1 MYSLSATAHHHN
13 LTERD
18 ASRMLSRSLN
28 RLFLVFITSLFLVF
42 QAHASM
48 IPAPPQIPARSYIVM
63 DAATGQVILA
73 KNEHDRYP
81 PASLVKIM
89 TSYIVELELIRG
101 NLSEDEM
108 VSISEKAWRTGGS
121 RMFIQEG
128 RQVRL
133 LDLLRGVI
141 ISSGNDSSV
150 ALAEHVAGS
159 ERAFADLMNQHAQRL
174 GMNNT
179 HFENATGLPA
189 ENQYSSAFDL
199 ALLSQ
204 ALINDSHQY
213 YPIYAEK
220 YFEFND
226 IRQPN
231 RNRLLWRDDTVDGI
245 KTGHTTEAGYC
256 LVASAVRDNMRLISV
271 VMGSASEETRA
282 QETQQLLNYAFRFF
296 ESVPLY
302 TAGQTISQQRVWG
315 GDKDE
320 IQLGVAE
327 NLALTIPRGQ
337 QDRLEIVLDL
347 PRNIQAPIE
356 QGAMVG
362 KVVVSIDGEIIS
374 ETPLVAMQAIEKG
387 GFVKRLW
394 HSVLKFFTGLLN
406 R

>member
-1 MYSLSATAHHHN
+1 
-13 LTERD
+13 
-18 ASRMLSRSLN
+18 MLSRSLN
-28 RLFLVFITSLFLVF
+28 RLFLVLISSLLWVA
-42 QAHASM
+42 QVHASM
-48 IPAPPQIPARSYIVM
+48 IPAPPQIAARSYIVM

-73 KNEHDRYP
+73 RNEHERYP

-108 VSISEKAWRTGGS
+108 VTVSEKAWRTGGS

-133 LDLLRGVI
+133 IDLLRGVI
-141 ISSGNDSSV
+141 IASGNDASV

-174 GMNNT
+174 GMTNT
-179 HFENATGLPA
+179 HFENSTGLPA

-199 ALLSQ
+199 ALLSR

-220 YFEFND
+220 HFEFND

-245 KTGHTTEAGYC
+245 KTGHTSEAGYC
-256 LVASAVRDNMRLISV
+256 LVASAVRDGQRLISV

-296 ESVPLY
+296 ETVPLY
-302 TAGQTISQQRVWG
+302 TAQQTIGQQRVWG
-315 GDKDE
+315 GKLDE
-320 IQLGVAE
+320 VKLGVEE
-327 NLALTIPRGQ
+327 NLSVTIPRGQ
-337 QDRLEIVLDL
+337 RENMEVVLDL
-347 PRNIQAPIE
+347 PRNIEAPLE
-356 QGAMVG
+356 AGQMVG
-362 KVVVSIDGEIIS
+362 KVVVTLNGDLVS
-374 ETPLVAMQAIEKG
+374 ETPLVALHDVEQGSI
-387 GFVKRLW
+387 FKRVW
-394 HSVLKFFTGLLN
+394 DKVIKFFSGFFN
-406 R
+406 K

>member
-1 MYSLSATAHHHN
+1 
-13 LTERD
+13 
-18 ASRMLSRSLN
+18 MLSRSLN
-28 RLFLVFITSLFLVF
+28 RLFLVLISSLLWVA
-42 QAHASM
+42 QVHASM
-48 IPAPPQIPARSYIVM
+48 IPAPPQIAARSYIVM

-73 KNEHDRYP
+73 RNEHERYP

-108 VSISEKAWRTGGS
+108 VTVSEKAWRTGGS

-133 LDLLRGVI
+133 IDLLRGVI
-141 ISSGNDSSV
+141 IASGNDASV

-174 GMNNT
+174 GMTNT
-179 HFENATGLPA
+179 HFENSTGLPA

-199 ALLSQ
+199 ALLSR

-220 YFEFND
+220 HFEFND

-245 KTGHTTEAGYC
+245 KTGHTSEAGYC
-256 LVASAVRDNMRLISV
+256 LVASAVRDGQRLISV

-296 ESVPLY
+296 ETVPLY
-302 TAGQTISQQRVWG
+302 TAQQTIGQQRVWG
-315 GDKDE
+315 GKLDE
-320 IQLGVAE
+320 VKLGVEE
-327 NLALTIPRGQ
+327 NLAVTIPRGQ
-337 QDRLEIVLDL
+337 RENMEVVLDL
-347 PRNIQAPIE
+347 PRNIEAPLE
-356 QGAMVG
+356 AGQMVG
-362 KVVVSIDGEIIS
+362 KVVVTLNGDLVS
-374 ETPLVAMQAIEKG
+374 ETPLVALHDVEQGSI
-387 GFVKRLW
+387 FKRVW
-394 HSVLKFFTGLLN
+394 DKVIKFFSGFFN
-406 R
+406 K

>member
-1 MYSLSATAHHHN
+1 
-13 LTERD
+13 
-18 ASRMLSRSLN
+18 MLSRSLN
-28 RLFLVFITSLFLVF
+28 RLFLVLISSLLWVA
-42 QAHASM
+42 QVHASM
-48 IPAPPQIPARSYIVM
+48 IPAPPQIAARSYIVM

-73 KNEHDRYP
+73 RNEHERYP

-108 VSISEKAWRTGGS
+108 VTVSEKAWRTGGS

-133 LDLLRGVI
+133 IDLLRGVI
-141 ISSGNDSSV
+141 IASGNDASV

-174 GMNNT
+174 GMTNT
-179 HFENATGLPA
+179 HFENSTGLPA

-199 ALLSQ
+199 ALLSR

-220 YFEFND
+220 HFEFND

-245 KTGHTTEAGYC
+245 KTGHTSEAGYC
-256 LVASAVRDNMRLISV
+256 LVASAVRDGQRLISV

-296 ESVPLY
+296 ETVPLY
-302 TAGQTISQQRVWG
+302 TAQQTIGQQRVWG
-315 GDKDE
+315 GKLDE
-320 IQLGVAE
+320 VKLGVEE
-327 NLALTIPRGQ
+327 NLSVTIPRGQ
-337 QDRLEIVLDL
+337 RENMEVVLDL
-347 PRNIQAPIE
+347 PRNIEAPLE
-356 QGAMVG
+356 AGQMVG
-362 KVVVSIDGEIIS
+362 KVVVTLNGDLVS
-374 ETPLVAMQAIEKG
+374 ETPLVALHDVEQGSI
-387 GFVKRLW
+387 FKRVW
-394 HSVLKFFTGLLN
+394 DKVIKFFSGFLN
-406 R
+406 K

>member
-1 MYSLSATAHHHN
+1 
-13 LTERD
+13 
-18 ASRMLSRSLN
+18 MLSRSVN
-28 RLFLVFITSLFLVF
+28 RLFLVFLASFLMLA
-42 QAHASM
+42 QAHANM

-89 TSYIVELELIRG
+89 TSYIVELELIKG

-133 LDLLRGVI
+133 YDLLRGVI

-159 ERAFADLMNQHAQRL
+159 ERAFADLMNQHAARL

-179 HFENATGLPA
+179 NYENATGLPS
-189 ENQYSSAFDL
+189 ENQYSSAYDL
-199 ALLSQ
+199 ALLSR
-204 ALINDSHQY
+204 ALIEDSQQY

-231 RNRLLWRDDTVDGI
+231 RNRLLWRDDSVDGI
-245 KTGHTTEAGYC
+245 KTGHTSEAGYC
-256 LVASAVRDNMRLISV
+256 LVASAVRDNMRLITV
-271 VMGSASEETRA
+271 VMGSDSEETRA
-282 QETQQLLNYAFRFF
+282 QETQQLLNYAFRFY

-302 TAGQTISQQRVWG
+302 TAGQTLSQQRIWG
-315 GDKDE
+315 GNIDE
-320 IQLGVAE
+320 LQLGVAE

-337 QDRLEIVLDL
+337 QDNLEIVLDL
-347 PRNIQAPIE
+347 PRDIQAPIA
-356 QGAMVG
+356 QGQMIG
-362 KVVVSIDGEIIS
+362 KVLVSLEGEMLS
-374 ETPLVAMQAIEKG
+374 ETPLVAMQAVEKG
-387 GFVKRLW
+387 GLFKRIW

>member
-1 MYSLSATAHHHN
+1 
-13 LTERD
+13 
-18 ASRMLSRSLN
+18 
-28 RLFLVFITSLFLVF
+28 
-42 QAHASM
+42 
-48 IPAPPQIPARSYIVM
+48 M
-63 DAATGQVILA
+63 DAQTGQVILA

-89 TSYIVELELIRG
+89 TSYIVELELING

-108 VSISEKAWRTGGS
+108 VSVSEKAWRTGGS

-141 ISSGNDSSV
+141 ISSGNDASV

-174 GMNNT
+174 GMTNT
-179 HFENATGLPA
+179 HYENATGLPA
-189 ENQYSSAFDL
+189 ENQYSSAYDL
-199 ALLSQ
+199 ALLAQ

-245 KTGHTTEAGYC
+245 KTGHTDEAGYC
-256 LVASAVRDNMRLISV
+256 LVSSAVRDNMRLISV

-282 QETQQLLNYAFRFF
+282 QETQQLLNYAFRFY
-296 ESVPLY
+296 ETAPIYS
-302 TAGQTISQQRVWG
+302 AGQTLSQQRIWG
-315 GDKDE
+315 GESDE
-320 IQLGVAE
+320 LQLGVSQ
-327 NLALTIPRGQ
+327 NLSLTIPRGQ
-337 QDRLEIVLDL
+337 KDNLDIVLDL
-347 PRNIQAPIE
+347 PRDIQAP
-356 QGAMVG
+356 
-362 KVVVSIDGEIIS
+362 VVKGQEMGSVLISLDGEVINQ
-374 ETPLVAMQAIEKG
+374 TPLVAMQAIEQG
-387 GFVKRLW
+387 GLIKRIW